1 MARERGERGDRGG
14 RKGRGDDDR
23 EGSEIVDKL
32 AARIRF
38 RVAPGFGERV
48 IYRELFLK
56 GLTLLD
62 LREKG
67 VGIALSMS
75 HMAARQEVRAL
86 LEIIGFT
93 PADGEE
99 LPI

>member
-1 MARERGERGDRGG
+1 
-14 RKGRGDDDR
+14 
-23 EGSEIVDKL
+23 
-32 AARIRF
+32 
-38 RVAPGFGERV
+38 V

-67 VGIALSMS
+67 VGIPLSMS

>member
-1 MARERGERGDRGG
+1 
-14 RKGRGDDDR
+14 
-23 EGSEIVDKL
+23 
-32 AARIRF
+32 
-38 RVAPGFGERV
+38 P
-48 IYRELFLK
+48 
-56 GLTLLD
+56 
-62 LREKG
+62 
-67 VGIALSMS
+67 LSMS